1 VARHQGSS
9 PTSILDAID
18 QLSKGTSKVMAKLV
32 LLEAE
37 NRDLRRANEIL
48 SKRRN
53 RKKARLQT
61 GGSLNLQEAQAL
73 MDERDVADQIKQE
86 TRAGSGRRPRTET
99 HARRCGNCNATGH
112 NSRTCLIVI
121 ETSEEDNS
129 E

>member
-1 VARHQGSS
+1 MARHQGSS

-53 RKKARLQT
+53 RKKSRLQT
-61 GGSLNLQEAQAL
+61 GGSLKLQEA
-73 MDERDVADQIKQE
+73 
-86 TRAGSGRRPRTET
+86 
-99 HARRCGNCNATGH
+99 
-112 NSRTCLIVI
+112 
-121 ETSEEDNS
+121 
-129 E
+129 

>member
-86 TRAGSGRRPRTET
+86 TRAGSGRRPRTEI

-112 NSRTCLIVI
+112 NSRTCPIVI

>member
-1 VARHQGSS
+1 MARHQGSS

-53 RKKARLQT
+53 RKKSRLQT

-73 MDERDVADQIKQE
+73 MDERDVAD
-86 TRAGSGRRPRTET
+86 
-99 HARRCGNCNATGH
+99 
-112 NSRTCLIVI
+112 
-121 ETSEEDNS
+121 
-129 E
+129 